1 MADDAPP
8 ELPAS
13 DDLDLVRIEK
23 ADGCV
28 WEYRVRGLRL
38 EYIGVP
44 AEHRS
49 PGEAMGSLE
58 LEADEVFEHRTCGAD
73 EARPPTPYDHV
84 SLRVSD
90 LTASRAFYLAA
101 REPLGFEVLYEFP
114 EFLGMG
120 AGGRAS
126 LWLAADAAAPSAH
139 VHLCFEAPD
148 VAAVDAFHAA
158 GLAAGGTDHGAPGFR
173 PRYHPGYYAA
183 FVLDPDGHNLE
194 LVFHDRGRQAREGA
208 GAEEE

>member
-1 MADDAPP
+1 VP
-8 ELPAS
+8 ESEEPKLP

-44 AEHRS
+44 AEHRA

-58 LEADEVFEHRTCGAD
+58 LEADEVFEHRSCGAEED
-73 EARPPTPYDHV
+73 RPSPPYDHV
-84 SLRVSD
+84 SLRVTD
-90 LTASRAFYLAA
+90 LEVSRAFYLAA
-101 REPLGFEVLYEFP
+101 LAPVSFEVLYEFP

-120 AGGRAS
+120 SGGRAS
-126 LWLAADAAAPSAH
+126 LWLAADAAEPTAH
-139 VHLCFEAPD
+139 VHLCFEASS
-148 VAAVDAFHAA
+148 AEAVDSFHAA
-158 GLAAGGTDHGAPGFR
+158 ALEAGGTCHGPPGLR

-183 FVLDPDGHNLE
+183 FVLDPDGNNLE
-194 LVFHDRGRQAREGA
+194 LVFHDRALQAA
-208 GAEEE
+208 ASDEEE